1 MLCHPVSHT
10 CCSWSPGQNHPN
22 IFRLKGISYRSVGRG
37 CPDWGANVAPGIG
50 TDIYHSVLSVSL
62 SVSLYLPLSLSL
74 SLSPRTYTL
83 TCTHVHAHTHRDR
96 AKERDRERESACT
109 DVCVVLHRFVFLI
122 HVPGRITFLDTP
134 RMSSYLLALAVG
146 RFDSIRAQTENLGST
161 VNPRASGQNSKY
173 RSRP

>member
-1 MLCHPVSHT
+1 MENIIPMLCHPVSHT

-74 SLSPRTYTL
+74 SPYIYPYMYTC
-83 TCTHVHAHTHRDR
+83 TCTHTQTER
-96 AKERDRERESACT
+96 KRDRER
-109 DVCVVLHRFVFLI
+109 VCLYRCMCRVTSFRFLNSFPWQDHLSGYPANVQ
-122 HVPGRITFLDTP
+122 
-134 RMSSYLLALAVG
+134 LLTG
-146 RFDSIRAQTENLGST
+146 TRRGPI
-161 VNPRASGQNSKY
+161 
-173 RSRP
+173 